1 MFIIKRLTEQVIDFE
16 HTAGIAGNQYRMVII
31 TELVRFFVFWALMQ
45 KSISQIAFHA
55 EDEFKT
61 GLFSRQLFACPVK
74 DVTVVTGTDG
84 GHAVFHCKVYV
95 ILIFGT
101 AVKDGAFVIV
111 QMVTEIVL
119 LYFSSPPS

>member
-16 HTAGIAGNQYRMVII
+16 YTAGIAGNQYRMVIV
-31 TELVRFFVFWALMQ
+31 TELMR
-45 KSISQIAFHA
+45 
-55 EDEFKT
+55 
-61 GLFSRQLFACPVK
+61 LFII
-74 DVTVVTGTDG
+74 G
-84 GHAVFHCKVYV
+84 KVYV